1 MYPSNFRNFD
11 FSNVQQP
18 VIASEIN
25 QPKQTKSRQ
34 LAAKLTLDDIYR
46 QILMQIL
53 KMQYKFEGGTCCV

>member
-34 LAAKLTLDDIYR
+34 LAAKLTLDDI
-46 QILMQIL
+46 
-53 KMQYKFEGGTCCV
+53 